1 MAVTITW
8 PRHPRA
14 GYSANSAR
22 ATTISGKY
30 WVQLRN
36 TSNAYVNAM
45 QVTTLKRAQDIAKRL
60 NDLFANYPGA
70 DLDFITPSWE
80 NGCYVV
86 AWSGTRAAKDGSIYD
101 TIGSKNDK
109 GIVYEN
115 LYSGCSSDHDD
126 YPYRSRSNME
136 LIASVTDADADLLGL
151 PHWKIALQWAN
162 GIRSPINGWNCIKNS
177 TQQSRYEKDVGLYI
191 PKLVDPKDSCYTGN
205 SRDVQATYYGCG
217 ELQPNVTTANN
228 DIFHCCDLT
237 VARPDSLEKVL
248 LLNTWVKI
256 TNKNNG
262 KSVVAR
268 VTDTCP
274 TAALDLTAGGVAY
287 ALNCYNGTV
296 TISKP

>member
-14 GYSANSAR
+14 GCSANSAR

-86 AWSGTRAAKDGSIYD
+86 AWSGTRATQNGSIYD
-101 TIGSKNDK
+101 TIGTKNDT

-115 LYSGCSSDHDD
+115 LYSGCYSDHICLAFLTG
-126 YPYRSRSNME
+126 RLHCNGQME
-136 LIASVTDADADLLGL
+136 FEALSMVG
-151 PHWKIALQWAN
+151 IAL
-162 GIRSPINGWNCIKNS
+162 K
-177 TQQSRYEKDVGLYI
+177 I
-191 PKLVDPKDSCYTGN
+191 PPG
-205 SRDVQATYYGCG
+205 
-217 ELQPNVTTANN
+217 
-228 DIFHCCDLT
+228 
-237 VARPDSLEKVL
+237 SLAMK
-248 LLNTWVKI
+248 
-256 TNKNNG
+256 
-262 KSVVAR
+262 R
-268 VTDTCP
+268 M
-274 TAALDLTAGGVAY
+274 
-287 ALNCYNGTV
+287 
-296 TISKP
+296 

>member
-177 TQQSRYEKDVGLYI
+177 T
-191 PKLVDPKDSCYTGN
+191 
-205 SRDVQATYYGCG
+205 
-217 ELQPNVTTANN
+217 
-228 DIFHCCDLT
+228 
-237 VARPDSLEKVL
+237 
-248 LLNTWVKI
+248 
-256 TNKNNG
+256 
-262 KSVVAR
+262 
-268 VTDTCP
+268 
-274 TAALDLTAGGVAY
+274 
-287 ALNCYNGTV
+287 
-296 TISKP
+296 